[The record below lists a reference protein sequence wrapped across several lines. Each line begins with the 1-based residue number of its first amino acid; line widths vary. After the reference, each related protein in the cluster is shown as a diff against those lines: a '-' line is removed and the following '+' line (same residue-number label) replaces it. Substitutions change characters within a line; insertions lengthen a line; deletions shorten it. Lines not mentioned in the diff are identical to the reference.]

1 MGFSA
6 GGTVAMLVAAGYDAG
21 SRPAFIAP
29 IYASTRALP
38 TWAVPEDAPP
48 MFLVA
53 ATDDQLGLAPESI
66 RIYER
71 WLQAGKPVELHLYA
85 QGGHGFGMRS
95 QNLPSDSWIDRF
107 GDWLSASGLID
118 PR

>member
-1 MGFSA
+1 MIRLATVLIGLLAMAAEAGERIALYSGAGFH
-6 GGTVAMLVAAGYDAG
+6 
-21 SRPAFIAP
+21 
-29 IYASTRALP
+29 ALSID
-38 TWAVPEDAPP
+38 EDAPP